1 MGKGRGDEEP
11 DAEAEAEAEP
21 EPLTPA
27 EQAAK
32 LPDSPQMVNVKF
44 NGQEKIFNANCW
56 AVNLLDALR
65 AVAEE
70 APESALDLADAE
82 TGQLQGANIRGAQTF
97 ANTFIKTRATYVLVR
112 IESAPPA
119 QTAIE
124 LYQTDRSCAST
135 EAVDEEGNETE
146 ELKYVPL
153 LPGEKVL
160 DEEGN
165 PVVDEE
171 GNETGEEKPAEFE
184 VLAPEPIPEEV
195 RKKALRRG
203 SGFVCLLLSLCLCL
217 Q

>member
-1 MGKGRGDEEP
+1 MTMP
-11 DAEAEAEAEP
+11 
-21 EPLTPA
+21 
-27 EQAAK
+27 
-32 LPDSPQMVNVKF
+32 
-44 NGQEKIFNANCW
+44 
-56 AVNLLDALR
+56 
-65 AVAEE
+65 
-70 APESALDLADAE
+70 
-82 TGQLQGANIRGAQTF
+82 
-97 ANTFIKTRATYVLVR
+97 
-112 IESAPPA
+112 
-119 QTAIE
+119 
-124 LYQTDRSCAST
+124 T

-195 RKKALRRG
+195 RKSFCAAELQQSG
-203 SGFVCLLLSLCLCL
+203 SVFLLLSECPCL

>member
-119 QTAIE
+119 PRSLADAPTRHGQMAIE
-124 LYQTDRSCAST
+124 LNHDHANRS
-135 EAVDEEGNETE
+135 G
-146 ELKYVPL
+146 
-153 LPGEKVL
+153 
-160 DEEGN
+160 
-165 PVVDEE
+165 
-171 GNETGEEKPAEFE
+171 
-184 VLAPEPIPEEV
+184 
-195 RKKALRRG
+195 
-203 SGFVCLLLSLCLCL
+203 
-217 Q
+217 

>member
-1 MGKGRGDEEP
+1 MP
-11 DAEAEAEAEP
+11 
-21 EPLTPA
+21 
-27 EQAAK
+27 
-32 LPDSPQMVNVKF
+32 
-44 NGQEKIFNANCW
+44 
-56 AVNLLDALR
+56 
-65 AVAEE
+65 
-70 APESALDLADAE
+70 
-82 TGQLQGANIRGAQTF
+82 
-97 ANTFIKTRATYVLVR
+97 
-112 IESAPPA
+112 
-119 QTAIE
+119 
-124 LYQTDRSCAST
+124 T

-195 RKKALRRG
+195 RKKASR
-203 SGFVCLLLSLCLCL
+203 SGFVCLLLSECPCL